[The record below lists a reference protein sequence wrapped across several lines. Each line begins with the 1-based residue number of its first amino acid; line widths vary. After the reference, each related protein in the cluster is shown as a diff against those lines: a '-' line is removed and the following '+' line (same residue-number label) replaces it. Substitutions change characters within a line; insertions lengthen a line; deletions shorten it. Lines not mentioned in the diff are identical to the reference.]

1 MLLLD
6 NAVALDDL
14 LLALFQLF
22 LHLLDLS
29 LVDAVGVGQ
38 LGTLILQRGDERL
51 TLLNELLFVLEFA
64 L

>member
-38 LGTLILQRGDERL
+38 LGALILEGGDERL